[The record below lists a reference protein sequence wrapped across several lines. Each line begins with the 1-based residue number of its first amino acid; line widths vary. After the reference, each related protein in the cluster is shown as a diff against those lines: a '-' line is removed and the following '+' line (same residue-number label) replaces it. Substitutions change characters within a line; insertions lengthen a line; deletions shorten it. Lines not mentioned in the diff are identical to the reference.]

1 MEPKIIDITEEP
13 TDVEGLLALLS
24 QHPQIILK
32 AGNSWVARLE
42 SISQG
47 AKDRVPGLHAGEYTI
62 SDDFDAELPDAFW
75 LGDI

>member
-1 MEPKIIDITEEP
+1 MEPKIIDIKEEP
-13 TDVEGLLALLS
+13 TDVESLLALLS

-32 AGNSWVARLE
+32 AGENWVARIV
-42 SISQG
+42 SITQD
-47 AKDRVPGLHAGEYTI
+47 AKDRIPGLHAGEYII